1 MIETFFIRDFI
12 VLEPYN
18 HMEIKMPGTIEQKL
32 EDLGISLPNSP
43 APSANYIPFVITG
56 SLVFISGQI
65 SIEKG
70 LLIEGKIGKEL
81 NVDTGKRAAKAC
93 ALNLISHLKNACA
106 GDLDR
111 VIRVVKL
118 GGFVNA
124 TSDFT
129 DAPQVINGASDVF
142 VEIFGETG
150 RHARFAVSV
159 ASLPSGAAV
168 EIDGIFE
175 IA

>member
-1 MIETFFIRDFI
+1 
-12 VLEPYN
+12 
-18 HMEIKMPGTIEQKL
+18 MPGLTEQKL
-32 EDLGISLPNSP
+32 EDLGLTLPKSP
-43 APSANYIPFVITG
+43 APSANYVPFVITG
-56 SLVFISGQI
+56 SMVFISGQI
-65 SIEKG
+65 SLENGVLIKG
-70 LLIEGKIGKEL
+70 KVGNDL
-81 NVDTGKRAAKAC
+81 NLQSAKHAARSC

-111 VIRVVKL
+111 VVQVVKL
-118 GGFVNA
+118 GGFVNS
-124 TSDFT
+124 TPDFT
-129 DAPQVINGASDVF
+129 EAPQVINGASDLF
-142 VEIFGETG
+142 VEIFGEIG